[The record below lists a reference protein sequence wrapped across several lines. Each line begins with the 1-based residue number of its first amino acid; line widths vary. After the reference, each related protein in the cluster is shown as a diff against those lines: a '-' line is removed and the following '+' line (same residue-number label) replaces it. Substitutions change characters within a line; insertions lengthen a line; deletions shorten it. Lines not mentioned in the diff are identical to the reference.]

1 MDELHLGL
9 DLLFL
14 TGRSGGTE
22 TYTRQLLAALG
33 GVEPSL
39 RVTGFVN
46 SETAAAPPSWL
57 SAIDLVPVRARGTS
71 RLSWGAAEAI
81 LLPVVADRRK
91 VDLLHCPANFAP
103 LTGRVPRIVTVHDL
117 LHRHYPELVAPGLRQ
132 GVRLLVDGGAKRAT
146 RILADSHATADDIER
161 YLGIGADRVDVVP
174 LGAGTHRTH
183 PVGNPLTAL
192 GLRERQFVLSVGN
205 PRPHKNLERLVE
217 AVATISRGRR
227 PMLVLTGDGL
237 ETRLGPMIDRLG
249 VSEDVRL
256 VGWVDEGT
264 LEGLYAS
271 CSAYIHPSLFEGFG
285 LPVLEAMQRGTPV
298 ACSAIPVLRE
308 VAGEA
313 ALYFDP
319 MSPSSIGA
327 AISQLCESATRRR
340 ELSQLGLDRAATFTW
355 ERTAELTLAAYER
368 TLADAASGRQ
378 ASR

>member
-9 DLLFL
+9 DLPFL

-33 GVEPSL
+33 RVEPSL

-71 RLSWGAAEAI
+71 RLSWGVAEAI

-174 LGAGTHRTH
+174 LGAGTHRTR

-355 ERTAELTLAAYER
+355 ERTAELTVAAYER

>member
-1 MDELHLGL
+1 M
-9 DLLFL
+9 
-14 TGRSGGTE
+14 
-22 TYTRQLLAALG
+22 
-33 GVEPSL
+33 
-39 RVTGFVN
+39 
-46 SETAAAPPSWL
+46 
-57 SAIDLVPVRARGTS
+57 
-71 RLSWGAAEAI
+71 
-81 LLPVVADRRK
+81 
-91 VDLLHCPANFAP
+91 
-103 LTGRVPRIVTVHDL
+103 
-117 LHRHYPELVAPGLRQ
+117 
-132 GVRLLVDGGAKRAT
+132 
-146 RILADSHATADDIER
+146 R
-161 YLGIGADRVDVVP
+161 YLGVGADRVDVVP
-174 LGAGTHRTH
+174 LGAGAHRTDS
-183 PVGNPLTAL
+183 VGNPLTAL
-192 GLRERQFVLSVGN
+192 GLPERQFVLSVGN
-205 PRPHKNLERLVE
+205 SRPHKNLERLVE

-237 ETRLGPMIDRLG
+237 EPGIGPVIERLG
-249 VSEDVRL
+249 VREDVRL

-271 CSAYIHPSLFEGFG
+271 CSAYVHPSLFEGFG

-319 MSPSSIGA
+319 MSPSSMGT

-340 ELSQLGLDRAATFTW
+340 ELSQLGLERAATFTW

>member
-33 GVEPSL
+33 SIEPSL

-46 SETAAAPPSWL
+46 SETAAAPPDWL
-57 SAIDLVPVRARGTS
+57 SAIDLAPVRARGSS
-71 RLSWGAAEAI
+71 RLSWGVAEAI

-103 LTGRVPRIVTVHDL
+103 LIGRVPRIVTVHDL
-117 LHRHYPELVAPGLRQ
+117 LHRHFPDLVAPGLRH

-146 RILADSHATADDIER
+146 RILADSHAAADDIVR
-161 YLGIGADRVDVVP
+161 YLGVGADRVDVVP
-174 LGAGTHRTH
+174 LGAGAHRTDS
-183 PVGNPLTAL
+183 VGNPLTAL
-192 GLRERQFVLSVGN
+192 GLPERPFVLSVGN
-205 PRPHKNLERLVE
+205 PSPHKNLERLVE

-237 ETRLGPMIDRLG
+237 EPGLGPVIERLG
-249 VSEDVRL
+249 VREDVRL

-271 CSAYIHPSLFEGFG
+271 CSAYVHPSLFEGFG

-319 MSPSSIGA
+319 MSPSSMGT

-340 ELSQLGLDRAATFTW
+340 ELSQLGLERAATFTW